1 MKKFLSIL
9 FLALTAVVG
18 IYAQETSS
26 KKNFAEVG
34 GVMMHGLGDFD
45 NWTYWGGGLSLGH
58 YFTPIWGVSV
68 EGKVGFRHYEDEGGK
83 SDGVLGFVGVN
94 GHAKVSELFMP
105 NSILEIEPTVG
116 IGYSWEHYDSE
127 YTWKDMKTEETGV
140 KKESETCHFIVP
152 KVGVNVALNLTKS
165 RNLQF
170 IVAPEL
176 AFYKHEKFDNDGFT
190 NLNVNAKLRLKF

>member
-18 IYAQETSS
+18 VYAQETSS

-34 GVMMHGLGDFD
+34 GVMMQGLGEFD
-45 NWTYWGGGLSLGH
+45 NFTYWGGGLSLGH

-68 EGKVGFRHYEDEGGK
+68 EGKVVFRHYEDEGDK
-83 SDGVLGFVGVN
+83 ADGVLGFVGVN

-116 IGYSWEHYDSE
+116 IGYSWIHENSE
-127 YTWKDMKTEETGV
+127 WTEEMHEEVNLV
-140 KKESETCHFIVP
+140 KKNKTWHFIVP

-170 IVAPEL
+170 IVTPEL
-176 AFYKHEKFDNDGFT
+176 AFYKNKDVRNDGFT